1 MKRAMLLF
9 CAAAIS
15 FSAFAQKDPEE
26 PKSKKGKSGK
36 KENNG
41 GQGISGKAKNKIHNE
56 KVSKSK
62 KSGKGASS
70 RDTLY
75 CSGKPYAIAKE
86 ESHNLMGQTTVYSF
100 RAFKQ
105 SNEAFRTTLESVSS
119 GANAVYYWVWTM
131 GDIRFET
138 EQKENPVDMVCY
150 HYLFTD
156 SLLNKKNFNTMKQ
169 TKGKA
174 ISGYNGAPAP
184 KPKNEEETNRN
195 RNDKLVFSGRDIR
208 QSSVLIGHIESA
220 TITSG
225 GVIYTTYTIYNKGG
239 NLVATAKNHGVTDHE
254 WEIVTANDNRTHKV
268 SSSIMH
274 DQEDVV
280 KLLVD
285 NLYL

>member
-1 MKRAMLLF
+1 MKRAILLF

-15 FSAFAQKDPEE
+15 FAAYAQKDPEE

-36 KENNG
+36 KEQQG
-41 GQGISGKAKNKIHNE
+41 GHGITGKAKDKIHNE
-56 KVSKSK
+56 RVAKSK

-75 CSGKPYAIAKE
+75 CGGKPYAIAKE
-86 ESHNLMGQTTVYSF
+86 VSHNLMGSATVYSF
-100 RAFKQ
+100 KAFKQ
-105 SNEAFRTTLESVSS
+105 TDEAFKVTLESVSS
-119 GANAVYYWVWTM
+119 GANAVYYWVWTL
-131 GDIRFET
+131 GDTRFET
-138 EQKENPVDMVCY
+138 EQKENPVDMACY

-156 SLLNKKNFNTMKQ
+156 STLNVKNFNTLKK
-169 TKGKA
+169 TKGKV

-184 KPKNEEETNRN
+184 KPKNEEEANRN

-208 QSSVLIGHIESA
+208 QSSVLIGHIEGT

-225 GVIYTTYTIYNKGG
+225 GNIITTYTIYNKSG
-239 NLVATAKNHGVTDHE
+239 NLVATAKNKGVTDHE
-254 WEIVTANDNRTHKV
+254 WEVITANDNRTHKV
-268 SSSIMH
+268 SSSLMH

-285 NLYL
+285 NMYL